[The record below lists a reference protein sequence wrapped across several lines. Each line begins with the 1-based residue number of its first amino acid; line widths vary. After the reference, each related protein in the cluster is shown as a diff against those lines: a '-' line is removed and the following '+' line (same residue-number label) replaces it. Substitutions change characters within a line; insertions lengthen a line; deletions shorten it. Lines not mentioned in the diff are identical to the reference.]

1 MVPQEAPTSILKSK
15 LKLEYGV
22 GDDGKE
28 AVKIVK
34 SGQLLAEV
42 HHQSALLF
50 SLPQGRHSNFFNTP
64 WNRREVI
71 AKHVVRANAGA
82 RK

>member
-1 MVPQEAPTSILKSK
+1 MVPQEALTSILKTK

-64 WNRREVI
+64 
-71 AKHVVRANAGA
+71 
-82 RK
+82 